1 MANQTHQSHPSR
13 VTSLSSKDRDTPI
26 SALTAY
32 DYPTARILDENGID
46 LILVGDSLGMVVL
59 GHNDTTSVSI
69 EMMVH
74 HTSACRPAVNNAA
87 LVADLPYESYQS
99 PDQAIASSHSLIQA
113 GADGIKLEGGASV
126 VPQIKAIIET
136 GIPVIGHIGFLPQS
150 IESEGGYKKKGKS
163 TDEYSMI
170 LSDAICL
177 ENAGVSAIVL
187 ESVVSDLATEIT
199 ETVKIPTIG
208 IGSGNTCDGQIRVI
222 HDITGNFPWFSPPF
236 ATPLCNIAD
245 EISSA
250 VKKYIQ
256 SI

>member
-1 MANQTHQSHPSR
+1 MVNQTHQSHPSR
-13 VTSLSSKDRDTPI
+13 VTSLASKDRDNPI

-69 EMMVH
+69 DMMAH

-199 ETVKIPTIG
+199 ETLKIPTIG
-208 IGSGNTCDGQIRVI
+208 IGSGNNCDGQIRVI

-236 ATPLCNIAD
+236 AKPLCNIAD